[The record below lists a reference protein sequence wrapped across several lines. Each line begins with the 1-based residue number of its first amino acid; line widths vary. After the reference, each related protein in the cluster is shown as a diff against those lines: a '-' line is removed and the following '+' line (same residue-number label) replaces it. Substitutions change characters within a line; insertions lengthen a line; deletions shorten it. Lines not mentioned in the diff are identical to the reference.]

1 MKPFS
6 FSYMIKKVSNKHLNI
21 LRTKRVFNMKQ
32 KAFFVNFKGLSLQCK
47 QIKTIILVGENPTL
61 MNTVNMNH
69 AMNY

>member
-1 MKPFS
+1 
-6 FSYMIKKVSNKHLNI
+6 
-21 LRTKRVFNMKQ
+21 MKQ